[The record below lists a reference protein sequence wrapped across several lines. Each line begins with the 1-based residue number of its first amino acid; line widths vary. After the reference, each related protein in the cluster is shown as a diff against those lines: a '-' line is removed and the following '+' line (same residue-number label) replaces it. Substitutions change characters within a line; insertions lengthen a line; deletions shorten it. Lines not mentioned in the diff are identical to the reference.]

1 MYKLL
6 FLALSLWQTSIYTIQ
21 YNTIDGHAAAFST
34 CQGKKILIV
43 NIATG
48 SSKASQLEGLE
59 QLNQKYKDS
68 LVIIAFPSNAF
79 GNESRSNAEIKSFCE
94 NSYHTTFQL
103 AQKGQVTGPGR
114 QSIYSWLATMNE
126 NGVMDAP
133 IVEDFQKFLIDKDGS
148 IIGGFASS
156 VEPMDSLIQS
166 AITN

>member
-1 MYKLL
+1 MGTLQRLK
-6 FLALSLWQTSIYTIQ
+6 
-21 YNTIDGHAAAFST
+21 N
-34 CQGKKILIV
+34 KKTVIV
-43 NIATG
+43 NTASDCGYT
-48 SSKASQLEGLE
+48 SQYKALEDLYE
-59 QLNQKYKDS
+59 LHKDM